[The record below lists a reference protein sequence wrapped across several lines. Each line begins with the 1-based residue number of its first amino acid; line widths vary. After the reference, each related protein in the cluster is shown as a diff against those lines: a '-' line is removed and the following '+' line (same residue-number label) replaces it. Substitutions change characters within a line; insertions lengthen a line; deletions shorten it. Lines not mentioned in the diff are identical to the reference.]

1 MHKFNEENQS
11 PWLLKYYNEY
21 FADKT
26 DGYLIE
32 IGVGHTLYGVDNIK
46 EGTLKNLINP
56 RRVGSNTADLLDLGW
71 SGLYIE
77 PVKEYC

>member
-56 RRVGSNTADLLDLGW
+56 R
-71 SGLYIE
+71 
-77 PVKEYC
+77 